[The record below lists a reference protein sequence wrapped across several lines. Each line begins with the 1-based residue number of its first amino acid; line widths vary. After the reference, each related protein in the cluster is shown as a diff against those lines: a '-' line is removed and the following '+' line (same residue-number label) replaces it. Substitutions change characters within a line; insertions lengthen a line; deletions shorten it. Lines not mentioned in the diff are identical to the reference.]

1 MATSHSGR
9 MIIPDL
15 ASGMAF
21 LSRLPVANT
30 TVAHPSLAEFIESL
44 IESPPSFQVF
54 VQLLEQAR
62 GALFQLQADV
72 SRAYLNKAVPLGE
85 NEENSF
91 QQAVRGWQRMAR
103 AYARCAQLDNGTDS
117 DHATRVATILQR
129 CLRYTGLCIIEH
141 FRVRR
146 ELPVG
151 LWLDFFGY
159 FDSAEEWK
167 IADLQVYEPFERLR
181 QTTTCT
187 AEVVG
192 VLLAELAGPYSYTV
206 QDVDRIVAWARLW
219 SPLVRMLP
227 LGGSEVG
234 PLYSVDLLKDCGIR
248 LQRHESHSPTARK
261 LDTTQL
267 AVQVES
273 VRQQLHKKI
282 SPARIGL
289 GECLNSEAR
298 VLLEELSR
306 PWAQIASPRRFR
318 RRPAQGKANVA
329 SGFDNLHYLIAG
341 KDFSQ
346 PQSGSVYSRKDFDM
360 LFAFRH
366 RVDPTQQL
374 FVDRGLRD
382 VTVDRWEI
390 INQSAAG
397 FRLIRRGVGQRILH
411 KQLIALRTDDSEG
424 LVFAQVHWL
433 LQQRDQSLVIGVEV
447 LPGTPEPIAVRGAS
461 ADNSTNERF
470 VIGFLLPEVPA
481 MNAPTSLVIPAG
493 LYQAGKPFEVFT
505 TTTWR
510 IRITG
515 VLHRGSDFDRVTY
528 VMST

>member
-1 MATSHSGR
+1 MATTHSGR

-21 LSRLPVANT
+21 LSRLPVTNT

-44 IESPPSFQVF
+44 IEAPPSFHVF
-54 VQLLEQAR
+54 VQLLEQSR

-72 SRAYLNKAVPLGE
+72 ARAFLNKAVPLGE

-91 QQAVRGWQRMAR
+91 QQVVRGWQRMAR
-103 AYARCAQLDNGTDS
+103 AYARCAQLDNGS
-117 DHATRVATILQR
+117 DAEHSTRVATVLQR
-129 CLRYTGLCIIEH
+129 CLRYTGLSVIEH

-151 LWLDFFGY
+151 LWNDFYGY
-159 FDSAEEWK
+159 YDSAEEWK
-167 IADLQVYEPFERLR
+167 IAGQAVYEPFERMR
-181 QTTTCT
+181 QTSTCA
-187 AEVVG
+187 AELVS
-192 VLLAELAGPYSYTV
+192 VLLVELAGPYSYSV
-206 QDVDRIVAWARLW
+206 QDVDRMVAWARLW
-219 SPLVRMLP
+219 SPLVPVLP
-227 LGGSEVG
+227 LKGDEVG
-234 PLYSVDLLKDCGIR
+234 PLYSIDLLKDSGIR
-248 LQRHESHSPTARK
+248 LQNQESHSTTARR
-261 LDTTQL
+261 LDTAQL
-267 AVQVES
+267 ANQIEN
-273 VRQQLHKKI
+273 VRQQLLKKI

-289 GECLNSEAR
+289 GECLNAEAR
-298 VLLEELSR
+298 ALLDDLSR

-318 RRPAQGKANVA
+318 RRPAQGHAMVA
-329 SGFDNLHYLIAG
+329 SGFDNLHYLVAG

-366 RVDPTQQL
+366 RVDPTQQF

-411 KQLIALRTDDSEG
+411 KQLLGLRSHDSDT
-424 LVFAQVHWL
+424 LTFAQVHWL
-433 LQQRDQSLVIGVEV
+433 LQQRDQSLVVGVEA
-447 LPGTPEPIAVRGAS
+447 LPGTPEAISVREAPVDNGAG
-461 ADNSTNERF
+461 DRF

-481 MNAPTSLVIPAG
+481 MNAATSLVIPAG
-493 LYQAGKPFEVFT
+493 VYQAGRILEMFT

-510 IRITG
+510 VRITG

-528 VMST
+528 VMSS